1 MNWKS
6 AAVIFGGLLTLIFIA
21 CAIYF
26 ISVRSESRY
35 DIEDLSMKGAENSS
49 VAGIEKSIVIDV
61 PCRDGTRYDAT
72 TNSCRRKV

>member
-6 AAVIFGGLLTLIFIA
+6 TAVIFGGLLTLIFIV

-26 ISVRSESRY
+26 ISNRSESRY
-35 DIEDLSMKGAENSS
+35 EIEELSMKSTENTTI
-49 VAGIEKSIVIDV
+49 VGFEKVMVIDA
-61 PCRDGTRYDAT
+61 PCKEGTRYDAA